1 MVNYEVTSVTTLNKY
16 IWAELQSK
24 LNWTLVNGKIPL
36 TTANEGPGFEE
47 AGKPY
52 VVYTY
57 TKLASPGTNWF
68 IKQEQVTYRV
78 VSENEAEIRK
88 FLNLMEAALNRHDVT
103 AKDVNDFKG
112 GPQYRQANGNPT
124 GVWPTGA
131 LPTGHEGRNIDFKT
145 IYVYSA
151 EGADAEESE
160 GGRSDGVLTVRITY
174 TQQPEPGTQP
184 DYKAF

>member
-1 MVNYEVTSVTTLNKY
+1 MVNYEVTSVTVLNRY

-24 LNWTLVNGKIPL
+24 LNWGLVNGKIPL

-68 IKQEQVTYRV
+68 LKQEQVTYRI
-78 VSENEAEIRK
+78 VSEVESEIRK
-88 FLNLMEAALNRHDVT
+88 FLNLMEAALNRHDVS

-112 GPQYRQANGNPT
+112 GPQRTNAAGVPT
-124 GVWPTGA
+124 GVYPPGA
-131 LPTGHEGRNIDFKT
+131 LPNDHEGRNIDFKS
-145 IYVYSA
+145 ISVYSA

-160 GGRSDGVLTVRITY
+160 GGRSDGVLTVRILY
-174 TQQPEPGTQP
+174 TQNPAPGTQP